1 MAKNALE
8 KFTEVMEAA
17 KANVRESADFQK
29 GLATLGG
36 YARGGLKD
44 LQSFVVHA
52 FPDSMKQHEALGM
65 AASPTPQQVYEG
77 LTGKDSPASG
87 KNIDMDLDR

>member
-1 MAKNALE
+1 MSRW
-8 KFTEVMEAA
+8 FTEVMEAA
-17 KANVRESADFQK
+17 KANVRESAEFQK
-29 GLATLGG
+29 GMATLGG

-44 LQSFVVHA
+44 LRSFVVPA

-65 AASPTPQQVYEG
+65 AASPTPRQVYEG

-87 KNIDMDLDR
+87 KNIDMEMDR